1 MGSKGVNAL
10 DPLVPGLAQKLQT
23 GLAHRHFFISIIH
36 DEAGAERLNSG
47 GRPGPG
53 RESPGRKIILRK
65 AESLHCFSGEGRIR
79 CLGRGVQEA

>member
-10 DPLVPGLAQKLQT
+10 DPSVPGLAQKVQA

-36 DEAGAERLNSG
+36 DDDGEERLNSG

-53 RESPGRKIILRK
+53 RESPHLEYHLEK
-65 AESLHCFSGEGRIR
+65 
-79 CLGRGVQEA
+79 V